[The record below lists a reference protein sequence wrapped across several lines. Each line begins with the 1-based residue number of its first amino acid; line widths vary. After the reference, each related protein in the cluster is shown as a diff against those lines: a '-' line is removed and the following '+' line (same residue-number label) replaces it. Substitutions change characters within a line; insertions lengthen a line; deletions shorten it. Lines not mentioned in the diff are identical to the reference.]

1 MTPTISPSSKE
12 RQSIERIKR
21 LLDCSHSSEIKVNV
35 IIAYTFIMSTFFQTY
50 AMTSFFFVIASIVA
64 FCIETLPAMKTRD
77 VSFEDV
83 TRSYGGGGNQSTEST
98 VAVKSHVAF
107 EYVDYVCT
115 MFFSVEFIVRL
126 VFAPSKTR
134 FFCSVM
140 NIIDILALLPLYV
153 QVCNSVADW
162 LATMLKHHYI
172 PFLLTFVMLHLQQ
185 CQMKRREFVN
195 MFYIFNYIVQLGSV
209 DGATTIAKLPR

>member
-1 MTPTISPSSKE
+1 
-12 RQSIERIKR
+12 
-21 LLDCSHSSEIKVNV
+21 
-35 IIAYTFIMSTFFQTY
+35 MSTFLQTY

-64 FCIETLPAMKTRD
+64 FCIETLPAMKTNG
-77 VSFEDV
+77 
-83 TRSYGGGGNQSTEST
+83 TRWNDGVGNQSTEST
-98 VAVKSHVAF
+98 ESHVAF
-107 EYVDYVCT
+107 EYIDYVCT

-172 PFLLTFVMLHLQQ
+172 PFLLTCVKLHLQQ

-195 MFYIFNYIVQLGSV
+195 MFYIFSYIVQLGSV
-209 DGATTIAKLPR
+209 DGATTTAKLPREAIMHHQNVNHECGENSLGYVIHKGVLL